1 MVKRPRNRGTP
12 LVCGALART
21 VEMVG
26 TLEEIEMPSISDIP
40 STGVVKTLFIT
51 LAIQAM
57 AAMSAVTVPVFAP
70 VASADMGV
78 SLAYLGIFTG
88 ILYVGGMV
96 GAISSVDLIIRDGP
110 IRVSQYC
117 LVLCGA
123 GLAVTAAGSLPLMLP
138 GALLI
143 GMGYG
148 AITPAS
154 SHILAKTAPPH
165 LMALTFSIKQTGV
178 PIGGA
183 MAGALVPPLV
193 LLIGWRGVPV
203 VVGGTCILLAVL
215 AEQSRGTFDTDRQ
228 KAHRLSFSG
237 IMEPVKMV
245 FSLAPIRKLAV
256 MSFFFAALGV
266 VLTTY
271 FVSFLTTT
279 LNVSLVKAGLTLT
292 VALTAGVV
300 GRIMWGWIADRF
312 VEPLK
317 MLGIIGIIMSVS
329 AGATIAFTHSWPYA
343 ALLVVSAFFGVS
355 AQGWNGLFLAEVAR
369 QAPRGHAGAVT
380 GGTLFFTFF
389 AGMIAPL
396 FFIAV
401 AGAGHNYS
409 FAYLVFSVP
418 IFLFSLLLIRE
429 KGNRTRPT
437 FPPPRVE

>member
-1 MVKRPRNRGTP
+1 
-12 LVCGALART
+12 
-21 VEMVG
+21 
-26 TLEEIEMPSISDIP
+26 MPSKGDIP
-40 STGVVKTLFIT
+40 GTGVVKTLFIT

-70 VASADMGV
+70 VASADLGV

-88 ILYVGGMV
+88 IVYVGGMV
-96 GAISSVDLIIRDGP
+96 GAVSSVDLILRDGP

-117 LVLCGA
+117 LLLCGA
-123 GLAVTAAGSLPLMLP
+123 GLATIAAGPPLLMLP

-154 SHILAKTAPPH
+154 SHLLAKTAPPH

-215 AEQSRGTFDTDRQ
+215 AEQSRETFDIDRQ
-228 KAHRLSFSG
+228 KTHRPSFSG
-237 IMEPVKMV
+237 VMETVKMV
-245 FSLAPIRKLAV
+245 FSLPSIRKLAV

-266 VLTTY
+266 ALTTY
-271 FVSFLTTT
+271 FVSFLTTS
-279 LNVSLVKAGLTLT
+279 LNLSLVKAGLTLT
-292 VALTAGVV
+292 VALTAGVA
-300 GRIMWGWIADRF
+300 GRILWGWIADRF

-317 MLGIIGIIMSVS
+317 MLGIIGIVMSVS
-329 AGATIAFTHSWPYA
+329 AAATIAFTHSWPYA
-343 ALLVVSAFFGVS
+343 ALIVVSAFFGVS
-355 AQGWNGLFLAEVAR
+355 AQGWNGVFLAEVAR
-369 QAPRGHAGAVT
+369 QAPPGKAGAAT
-380 GGTLFFTFF
+380 GGTLFFTFI

-396 FFIAV
+396 FFSAI
-401 AGAGHNYS
+401 AGANHNYS
-409 FAYLVFSVP
+409 RAYLVFSVP
-418 IFLFSLLLIRE
+418 ILLFSLLLIRE
-429 KGNRTRPT
+429 KGNRTRP
-437 FPPPRVE
+437 PSYKE